1 MQQSRAEQ
9 KRSKGTLQS
18 CSGSPG
24 KTINGEYWDR
34 TEDVVHIL

>member
-24 KTINGEYWDR
+24 RTINGEYWAR
-34 TEDVVHIL
+34 AEYVVQIL